1 MEQQRLENSE
11 ENGKESKSWTD
22 EAGFPAS
29 MLSVLERSFLTYAV
43 CSQQNRCVTGKMLV
57 LDILSMLYVKTSN
70 VVIAVTSYNI
80 STYRVKWTASR

>member
-29 MLSVLERSFLTYAV
+29 MLSVLERSFHI
-43 CSQQNRCVTGKMLV
+43 RGV
-57 LDILSMLYVKTSN
+57 L
-70 VVIAVTSYNI
+70 
-80 STYRVKWTASR
+80 STE